1 LSVKQQRFKISP
13 TSRGAIFR
21 LKRWFYLTFYTKAP
35 SEIRE
40 KNREEWLKL
49 SRRLIEEI
57 SARNA
62 SDKPARITLDYQVG
76 PNGEFIPMSVTV
88 ELMEIKPYDVVK
100 IYMRKEAEVEEEK
113 EKEKEKLK
121 AQIAELLKRAQE
133 LGLSPENLIK

>member
-1 LSVKQQRFKISP
+1 MSVKQQRFKISP

-21 LKRWFYLTFYTKAP
+21 LKRWFYLTFYTRAP
-35 SEIRE
+35 SEVRE

-62 SDKPARITLDYQVG
+62 SDKPARITLEYQVG
-76 PNGEFIPMSVTV
+76 PNGEFIPVSVTV
-88 ELMEIKPYDVVK
+88 ELMEIKPYDVIKV
-100 IYMRKEAEVEEEK
+100 YMKEEAKEEGK
-113 EKEKEKLK
+113 EEEKEKLK

-133 LGLSPENLIK
+133 LGLTLENLTK

>member
-1 LSVKQQRFKISP
+1 LSIKQQRFKISP

-21 LKRWFYLTFYTKAP
+21 LKRWFYLSFYTKAP
-35 SEIRE
+35 NEVKE

-62 SDKPARITLDYQVG
+62 SDKPARITLEYQVG
-76 PNGEFIPMSVTV
+76 PNGEFIPVSATV

-100 IYMRKEAEVEEEK
+100 IHMREEVEEEEK

-121 AQIAELLKRAQE
+121 AQIAELLKKAQE
-133 LGLSPENLIK
+133 LGLSPENFIK

>member
-21 LKRWFYLTFYTKAP
+21 LKRWFYLSFYTKAP
-35 SEIRE
+35 SEVRE

-62 SDKPARITLDYQVG
+62 SDKPARITLEYQVG
-76 PNGEFIPMSVTV
+76 PNGEFIPVSVTV

-100 IYMRKEAEVEEEK
+100 IYMKEEEKIEEEK
-113 EKEKEKLK
+113 EREKLK

>member
-1 LSVKQQRFKISP
+1 MSVKQQRFKISP

-21 LKRWFYLTFYTKAP
+21 LKRWFYLSFYTKAP
-35 SEIRE
+35 SEVRE

-62 SDKPARITLDYQVG
+62 SDKPARITLEYQVG
-76 PNGEFIPMSVTV
+76 PNGEFIPVSVTV

-100 IYMRKEAEVEEEK
+100 IYMKEEEKIEEEK
-113 EKEKEKLK
+113 EREKLK

>member
-21 LKRWFYLTFYTKAP
+21 LKRWFYLSFYTKAP
-35 SEIRE
+35 SEVRE
-40 KNREEWLKL
+40 KNREKWLKL

-62 SDKPARITLDYQVG
+62 SDKPARITLEYQVG
-76 PNGEFIPMSVTV
+76 PNGEFIPVSVTV

-100 IYMRKEAEVEEEK
+100 IYMKEEEK
-113 EKEKEKLK
+113 IEEEKEKEKLK
-121 AQIAELLKRAQE
+121 AQIAELLKKAQE

>member
-1 LSVKQQRFKISP
+1 MSIKQQRFKIAP

-35 SEIRE
+35 DEIRE

-49 SRRLIEEI
+49 SRKLIEEI
-57 SARNA
+57 NARNA
-62 SDKPARITLDYQVG
+62 SDKPARITLEYQVG

-100 IYMRKEAEVEEEK
+100 VYMREEAKVEEK
-113 EKEKEKLK
+113 EREKEKLK